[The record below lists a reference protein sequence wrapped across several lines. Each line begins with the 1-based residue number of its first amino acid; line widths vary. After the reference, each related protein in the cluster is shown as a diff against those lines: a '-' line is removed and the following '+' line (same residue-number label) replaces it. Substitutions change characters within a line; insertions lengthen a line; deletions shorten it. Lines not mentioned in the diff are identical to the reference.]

1 MKISHAQSS
10 YDIFY
15 LHKLVYISAFVI
27 GPVTEESPLQQFV
40 DPEWKNEH

>member
-1 MKISHAQSS
+1 MSHAQSVN
-10 YDIFY
+10 DIFY
-15 LHKLVYISAFVI
+15 LNKLVYFSAFVI